1 MLEVW
6 EIMEQAEVDAWV
18 ACAVVELEAK
28 MRYEGL
34 RGFLI
39 PGIALSCAK
48 IIQQCYYESD
58 VAHGGC
64 NE

>member
-1 MLEVW
+1 MLKVW

-34 RGFLI
+34 RG
-39 PGIALSCAK
+39 
-48 IIQQCYYESD
+48 E
-58 VAHGGC
+58 
-64 NE
+64 